1 MCLSPVYMYDT
12 YRVNPDTGK
21 RVLTPRYNELF
32 RNQTPIP
39 VPCGRCIACRER
51 KASEW
56 RKRLALEAH
65 CHSSCSWFTLTYN
78 DDSLPLD
85 RLASKRH
92 IQLFMKRFR
101 HVSRDFDIDVAGVKY
116 FIVCEYGS
124 RSRRPHYHG
133 IMFGVDFLADCWK
146 PRLVGLKSRYGL
158 FSSSVLERVWNNGFV
173 LVDRLLGKSINYVT
187 KYLLK
192 SDTWSLK
199 SIGLGKAL
207 FVDDSGLTPLCR
219 SLYPCG
225 RMSIFA
231 PDLLSGIPRFVDR
244 FVERFDSSLYD
255 LVHARRC
262 EYVSKL
268 PLRDLSAVRDGILLT
283 RGNKGKLDNE

>member
-1 MCLSPVYMYDT
+1 MYDT
-12 YRVNPDTGK
+12 HRINPDTGK
-21 RVLTPRYNELF
+21 RILTARYSEFF
-32 RNQTPIP
+32 RNESAIP
-39 VPCGRCIACRER
+39 VPCGHCIACRER

-56 RKRLALEAH
+56 RKRLALESH
-65 CHSSCSWFTLTYN
+65 LHDSCSWFTLTYN
-78 DDSLPLD
+78 DSNIPSD
-85 RLASKRH
+85 RLASKRD

-101 HVSRDFDIDVAGVKY
+101 NVSRDFGISLAGIKY

-124 RSRRPHYHG
+124 KSRRPHYHG
-133 IMFGVDFLADCWK
+133 IIFGVDFLSDCWC
-146 PRLVGLKSRYGL
+146 PRLVGLKAKYGL
-158 FSSSVLERVWNNGFV
+158 YSSSVLEQVWNRGFV
-173 LVDRLLGKSINYVT
+173 LVDRLVGKSLNYVT

-199 SIGLGKAL
+199 SMGLGKGL
-207 FVDDSGLTPLCR
+207 FVNDDGLTPLCR
-219 SLYPCG
+219 SLYPSG

-231 PDLLSGIPRFVDR
+231 PSLLSGIPRFVDR

-268 PLRDLSAVRDGILLT
+268 PLRDLSAVRDGIILN